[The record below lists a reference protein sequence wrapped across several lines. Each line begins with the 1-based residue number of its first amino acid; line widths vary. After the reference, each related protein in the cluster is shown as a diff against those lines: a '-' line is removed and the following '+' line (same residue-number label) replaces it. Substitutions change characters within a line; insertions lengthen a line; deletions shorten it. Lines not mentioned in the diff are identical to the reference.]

1 VFVDSGAFF
10 GLIVADDA
18 HHARAEE
25 LFRQAEASRW
35 ELVTTN
41 IVVAETHALLLSRLR
56 GDRRVAMAFLE
67 SIETDGYLLETVTRD
82 DHNAAVALLGAN
94 DDKGYSLCDA
104 LSFVVMERLGISQ
117 AIAFDRH
124 FRQYGRFTIL

>member
-1 VFVDSGAFF
+1 
-10 GLIVADDA
+10 VAGDA

-25 LFRQAEASRW
+25 LFKQAEVDRW

-41 IVVAETHALLLSRLR
+41 IVVAETHALLLTRLR

-67 SIETDGYLLETVTRD
+67 SIETDGYLLETVTRE
-82 DHNAAVALLGAN
+82 DHDAAVALVGAN

-104 LSFVVMERLGISQ
+104 FVVMGRLAISH